1 LELIIININY
11 QAWLGGGQEKLLDI
25 LVADLYYLD

>member
-11 QAWLGGGQEKLLDI
+11 QAWLVGGQEKLLDI
-25 LVADLYYLD
+25 SW